1 MPKKVLF
8 VCTVNRFRS
17 KTAEEIFK
25 SKFNVKSA
33 GTSELANTPLS
44 RELLEWADYIFVMEE
59 SHKNIIHKRYP
70 AIYKKKK
77 IICLYIDDVYNY
89 MDKELINL
97 LELKVNNF
105 FKA

>member
-59 SHKNIIHKRYP
+59 SHKNCGMTITMIPKHRLMP
-70 AIYKKKK
+70 A
-77 IICLYIDDVYNY
+77 
-89 MDKELINL
+89 
-97 LELKVNNF
+97 
-105 FKA
+105 